1 MFMERDPDLAS
12 RGPFHL
18 LRSAELPVSAE
29 AASELHLC
37 RQGEAA
43 SGTEVWV
50 KSSGPPHPELS
61 TPAPE
66 CGMLSASSPSA
77 RDVHWAECST

>member
-12 RGPFHL
+12 QGPFHL

-29 AASELHLC
+29 AGSELHLC

-50 KSSGPPHPELS
+50 KSSGPPTLSSAPQHPS
-61 TPAPE
+61 
-66 CGMLSASSPSA
+66 
-77 RDVHWAECST
+77 AECSSLPHHPV